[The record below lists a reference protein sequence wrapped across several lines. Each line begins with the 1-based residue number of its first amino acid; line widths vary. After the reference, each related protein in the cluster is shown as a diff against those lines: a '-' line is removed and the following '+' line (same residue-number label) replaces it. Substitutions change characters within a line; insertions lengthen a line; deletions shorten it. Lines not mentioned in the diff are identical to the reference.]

1 MSGMPGFAV
10 IYRWRLKAGLEA
22 QFVEAWSRIT
32 ELYIAHRGGLGSRLH
47 KGPDDI
53 WVAYAQWP
61 SGEART
67 TAFAGESLD
76 PVAGARMREAV
87 AETLDEIALEPVA
100 DYLIVPPHPMVKP

>member
-10 IYRWRLKAGLEA
+10 IYRWRLKVGLEA

-32 ELYIAHRGGLGSRLH
+32 QLYVAHRGGLGSRLH
-47 KGPDDI
+47 KGPDGI

-61 SGEART
+61 NAQARI

-76 PVAGARMREAV
+76 PIAREQMREAV

-100 DYLIVPPHPMVKP
+100 DYLIVPPQPMIKP